1 MSGSGQP
8 KGGDKS
14 EAQQPGDGVLAGVR
28 VLDLSRILSG
38 PFATLIMADLG
49 ADVVK
54 VEDTGLGDDTRE
66 WAPPFQGDQSAYF
79 LAINRNKRSLS
90 LDLKSSAGREI
101 ALKLAD
107 RADVVVQ
114 NFRPGTAER
123 LGLGYDQ
130 LSARNPGLVY
140 ASISGYGATGPMATE
155 PGYDAI
161 AQALSGMM
169 SVTGPAGGE
178 PCRVGVSS
186 ADLGAGMWAL
196 IGILAALRH
205 REITGRGDMVDV
217 SLLDGQVAWLTYVAG
232 GYFATGTVPP
242 RYGSAHPTIVPYQAF
257 ASSDGHVMVAAGND
271 GLFRRLAEALGHPE
285 LANDDRYATN
295 PDRVVNR
302 DGLLQF
308 IAEVMSR
315 HSTQYWMDALAA
327 AGVPAAPINDVPA
340 ALRHPQIIAR
350 DMVLSVE
357 HPTAGTLQMVGNP
370 VKVSG
375 HPTTVRFPPPLLGQH
390 TDEVLAELGLSSVEV
405 AALRVSG
412 AVR

>member
-8 KGGDKS
+8 NTADDGEARPSGG
-14 EAQQPGDGVLAGVR
+14 GVLAGVR

-38 PFATLIMADLG
+38 PFATMIMADLG

-54 VEDTGLGDDTRE
+54 IEDTGSGDDTRE

-79 LAINRNKRSLS
+79 LAVNRNKRSLS
-90 LDLKSSAGREI
+90 LDLKSSAGREV

-114 NFRPGTAER
+114 NFRPGAAER
-123 LGLGYDQ
+123 LGLGYEQ

-140 ASISGYGATGPMATE
+140 ASISGYGATGPMAHE

-232 GYFATGTVPP
+232 GFFATGAVPP

-257 ASSDGHVMVAAGND
+257 PSSDGHVMVAAGND
-271 GLFRRLAEALGHPE
+271 DLFRRLAGALGRPE
-285 LANDDRYATN
+285 LADDDRYATN

-302 DGLLQF
+302 DGLLEL
-308 IAEVMSR
+308 IAEVMGG
-315 HSTQYWMDALAA
+315 HSTQHWVEALAA
-327 AGVPAAPINDVPA
+327 ASVPAAPINDVPA
-340 ALRHPQIIAR
+340 ALAHPQVVAR

-370 VKVSG
+370 VKMAG
-375 HPTTVRFPPPLLGQH
+375 HTATVRLPPPLLGQH
-390 TDEVLAELGLSSVEV
+390 TDEVLAELGLSSAEV
-405 AALRVSG
+405 ASLRASG